1 MPKYLIMVDGCKWQE
16 VERPVKDLELVYRM
30 ESSFISPGTLV
41 AIRDQSTHAVKIFTR
56 ELDADGN
63 IQRVIEH

>member
-1 MPKYLIMVDGCKWQE
+1 MPKYLIMADGCKWQE

-30 ESSFISPGTLV
+30 ESSFISPQTPV
-41 AIRDQSTHAVKIFTR
+41 AIRDQITHDVKIFTR